1 MLIQII
7 VVFLYRFALTNSAS
21 ITNQINLIM
30 SKGNDNGTRL
40 PIVVKIKK
48 LNPNAVIPTYAKPG
62 DACMDIVAT
71 SLHYDDVKGFVYG
84 TGFAV
89 EVPEGYEMVIRPRSS
104 ICKTDAYITNS
115 PGTVDSGYRG
125 EVMVVFKNNH
135 PNNLTAPY
143 KIGERIAQIKIQEV
157 IPIEFVEVDELS
169 ETERG
174 TGGYGSTGN

>member
-1 MLIQII
+1 M
-7 VVFLYRFALTNSAS
+7 YRFALVNSAS
-21 ITNQINLIM
+21 INN
-30 SKGNDNGTRL
+30 K
-40 PIVVKIKK
+40 IVITMEVKIKK

-135 PNNLTAPY
+135 PDNHEAPY
-143 KIGERIAQIKIQEV
+143 RIGERIAQIKIQEV

-174 TGGYGSTGN
+174 EGGYGSTGK

>member
-21 ITNQINLIM
+21 INN
-30 SKGNDNGTRL
+30 K
-40 PIVVKIKK
+40 IVITMEVKIKK
-48 LNPNAVIPTYAKPG
+48 LNPDAVIPTYAKPG

-135 PNNLTAPY
+135 PDNNEAPY

-157 IPIEFVEVDELS
+157 IPIEFVEVEELS

-174 TGGYGSTGN
+174 DGGYGSTGK